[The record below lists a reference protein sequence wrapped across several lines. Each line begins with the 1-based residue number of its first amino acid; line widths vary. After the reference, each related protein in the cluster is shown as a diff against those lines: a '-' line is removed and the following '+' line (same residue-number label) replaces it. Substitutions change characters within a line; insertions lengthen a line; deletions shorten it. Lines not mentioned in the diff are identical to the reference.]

1 MSVVTPARLPPSTS
15 TFFTHSLSV
24 CGAQPI
30 FEEID
35 RIADHRDP
43 YSPSLFKTIR
53 TARSRTS
60 VEYLFVVLFV
70 IAPSY
75 SGVGASDNPGAVQ
88 FAPIKSA
95 EQQAVLS
102 LHRARDLLVRQ
113 RTTLINA
120 LRGHCGA
127 FGIITSVGACN
138 IGKLIDIIEDH
149 EDKRIP
155 ELARSGMGNASAFD

>member
-15 TFFTHSLSV
+15 IFFTHSLSV

-60 VEYLFVVLFV
+60 AEYLFVVLFV

-88 FAPIKSA
+88 TITMLIVIERQEQPTFLYCKSKA
-95 EQQAVLS
+95 ARPLKKSQTMNVFVAVVS
-102 LHRARDLLVRQ
+102 ISIFCSQ
-113 RTTLINA
+113 RL
-120 LRGHCGA
+120 
-127 FGIITSVGACN
+127 
-138 IGKLIDIIEDH
+138 
-149 EDKRIP
+149 DKRNLLIIP
-155 ELARSGMGNASAFD
+155 NGFCWQI